1 MFTRQI
7 SVVFFARKLVGW
19 YVQWY
24 TRQSLDSCTYHTQG
38 YWYSRPWSYKYWT
51 FVKITWGEIR
61 RVNGHKRANWIRKVK
76 NVLIDVYEQSE
87 EQTWRQ
93 KFIPWWLVYCPNIGE
108 IGVNRVKWLACVGF
122 KSLFPCIC
130 TITWLSKYPSYVYFR
145 FNCFYISN
153 WFKSFEKKCNPWT
166 AWAYHSHKT
175 RTRWHWNAKYFVK
188 VELWCDRVRFSYCCS
203 CLTTLESSLSSY
215 KQRTLNPRTRT
226 STSFF
231 FSFFFLLFIYLF
243 LAWS

>member
-1 MFTRQI
+1 MIQRGT
-7 SVVFFARKLVGW
+7 K
-19 YVQWY
+19 
-24 TRQSLDSCTYHTQG
+24 QSLDSFTYHTQG

-76 NVLIDVYEQSE
+76 NVLIDVHEQSE

-93 KFIPWWLVYCPNIGE
+93 KFIPWWLIYCPNIGE

-130 TITWLSKYPSYVYFR
+130 KITWLGKYLSYVSLNATTQIQLKHTLTRKCYFR

-153 WFKSFEKKCNPWT
+153 WFKSFEKNCNPWT
-166 AWAYHSHKT
+166 AWAYHSYKT
-175 RTRWHWNAKYFVK
+175 RTRWHWHASTLSKLNCDVTVFVSRI
-188 VELWCDRVRFSYCCS
+188 VAVVWQL
-203 CLTTLESSLSSY
+203 SSLHCPVIN
-215 KQRTLNPRTRT
+215 REL
-226 STSFF
+226 
-231 FSFFFLLFIYLF
+231 
-243 LAWS
+243 